1 VSYAL
6 AEAALRATLKT
17 TPGVRTVVQGE
28 PSSVQ
33 AWPLVYTVFDGM
45 TRTQQGQ
52 LTINSYRV
60 MARLCVPIQE
70 NVQAEAV
77 LAPFVNSIPAT
88 IDANATLG
96 GAVNIASVTE
106 AVSGEGGGYHTVAS
120 SPYRTIT
127 YTVVLVE
134 KSAYKGG
141 I

>member
-1 VSYAL
+1 MSYAL

-28 PSSVQ
+28 PTSVQ

-52 LTINSYRV
+52 LTINNYRV
-60 MARLCVPIQE
+60 MARLCVPIGDNPISE
-70 NVQAEAV
+70 S
-77 LAPFVNSIPAT
+77 LIAPFINSLPAT
-88 IDANATLG
+88 VDTNATLSST
-96 GAVNIASVTE
+96 VNIASVTE
-106 AVSGEGGGYHTVAS
+106 AVSGEGGGYHTIAS
-120 SPYRTIT
+120 TLCRTVT

-134 KSAYKGG
+134 KGPYKGG